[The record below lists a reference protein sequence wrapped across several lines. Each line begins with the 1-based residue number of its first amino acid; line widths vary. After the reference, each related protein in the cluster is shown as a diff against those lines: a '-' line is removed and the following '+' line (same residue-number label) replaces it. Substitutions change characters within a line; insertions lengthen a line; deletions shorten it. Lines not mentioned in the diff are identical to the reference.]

1 MKELDIIFKRTDAT
15 PSGSWKNVLQMKITP
30 LEIRQKSFEKAFRG
44 LDKDEVNAFLLTLSQ
59 EWERMQDEHKELRYK
74 LEAAEKEVA
83 KLREV
88 ESSLFKTL
96 KTADDTAA
104 NLIEQAS
111 KAAELHMK
119 ETQMKAEALLS
130 EAKSKARAIIEKAED
145 HSREIIEDLHEEVKV
160 LEQTYKAIE
169 NHRDNLINSLRMS
182 SSDIMEKVDRI
193 EKNRSAKTFD
203 EQLKKVKAL
212 TRTKKEIFSDEEVK
226 LESPT
231 EVAKLAIQPEKTAAP
246 QKALSKPALVTSE
259 TKKTITVAG
268 EEYSLEEISSTG
280 SFFDELN

>member
-1 MKELDIIFKRTDAT
+1 
-15 PSGSWKNVLQMKITP
+15 MKITP
-30 LEIRQKSFEKAFRG
+30 LEIRQKVFEKVFRG
-44 LDKDEVNAFLLTLSQ
+44 FDKDEVNAFLLTLSK
-59 EWERMQDEHKELRYK
+59 EWERMQDEQKELRYK

-119 ETQMKAEALLS
+119 ETQMKAEALLN
-130 EAKSKARAIIEKAED
+130 EAKGKARAIIERAEE
-145 HSREIIEDLHEEVKV
+145 HSKEIIEDMHDEVKS
-160 LEQTYKAIE
+160 LEQMYKAIE
-169 NHRDNLINSLRMS
+169 NHRDNLINELRMS
-182 SSDIMEKVDRI
+182 SGDIMEKIERL
-193 EKNRSAKTFD
+193 EKNRNGKNFN
-203 EQLKKVKAL
+203 EQLKKVKML
-212 TRTKKEIFSDEEVK
+212 SRTKKELYSEEEITLQSSTKVEK
-226 LESPT
+226 ISLPDA
-231 EVAKLAIQPEKTAAP
+231 AKD
-246 QKALSKPALVTSE
+246 
-259 TKKTITVAG
+259 TKKTQERPAVNPKESTKTAKPVVDSKKVIKVAG

>member
-1 MKELDIIFKRTDAT
+1 MK
-15 PSGSWKNVLQMKITP
+15 VTP
-30 LEIRQKSFEKAFRG
+30 LEIRQKTFEKVFRG
-44 LDKDEVNAFLLTLSQ
+44 FDKDEVNAFLLSLSK
-59 EWERMQDEHKELRYK
+59 EWERMQDEQKELRYK
-74 LEAAEKEVA
+74 LEAAEKEVS

-130 EAKSKARAIIEKAED
+130 EAKHKARAIIEKAEE
-145 HSREIIEDLHEEVKV
+145 HSREIIEDMHAEVKA

-169 NHRDNLINSLRMS
+169 DHKDNLINELRLS
-182 SSDIMEKVDRI
+182 SAGVLEKLERL
-193 EKNRSAKTFD
+193 EKSRKNQNFE
-203 EQLKKVKAL
+203 EQLKRVKIL
-212 TRTKKEIFSDEEVK
+212 SRTKKELYSEEEVT
-226 LESPT
+226 LQSPA
-231 EVAKLAIQPEKTAAP
+231 EVKKITLPPEPRPARQAELKSEKKEVKAAP
-246 QKALSKPALVTSE
+246 EV
-259 TKKTITVAG
+259 KKTIKVGG